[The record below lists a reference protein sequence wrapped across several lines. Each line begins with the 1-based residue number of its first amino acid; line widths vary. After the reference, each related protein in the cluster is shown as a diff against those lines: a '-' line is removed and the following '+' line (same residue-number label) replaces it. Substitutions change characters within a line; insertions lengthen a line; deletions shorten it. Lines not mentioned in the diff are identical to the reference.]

1 MLCWWENKIKMPG
14 ALTKETA
21 AALLASSRH
30 DPAILP
36 QLEAYV
42 DQQCKDRSYDLDANL
57 AVLKLYQFHPD
68 QLKVPTVAKVLAKAL
83 MNLPATDY
91 LACTY
96 MLSDRVLADEQITG
110 IVAAA
115 SKLEAVCLLLLTP
128 SDGDF
133 RAAVFRHGGRRFGRK
148 TVHRVRQAP

>member
-115 SKLEAVCLLLLTP
+115 SKLEACC
-128 SDGDF
+128 F
-133 RAAVFRHGGRRFGRK
+133 RDVWAALEPLRAGLCRRR
-148 TVHRVRQAP
+148 RV